1 MEAFRTEIDPISDEK
16 RDPVVVLLRTADFAL
31 GDRGLSTVASLSLSL
46 SLYFTF
52 RINEVCMIIEA
63 PVASKRPQR
72 LSGRSLLSTNAARTA
87 VEEAE
92 VKIKGLIIDPA
103 EPSSYSGP

>member
-46 SLYFTF
+46 SLLYFPNQRSMYDYRSSSCVQATA
-52 RINEVCMIIEA
+52 EA
-63 PVASKRPQR
+63 IRAVSSIYECRQNC
-72 LSGRSLLSTNAARTA
+72 GRRS
-87 VEEAE
+87 
-92 VKIKGLIIDPA
+92 
-103 EPSSYSGP
+103 

>member
-31 GDRGLSTVASLSLSL
+31 GDRGLSTVASLSL
-46 SLYFTF
+46 YFNF